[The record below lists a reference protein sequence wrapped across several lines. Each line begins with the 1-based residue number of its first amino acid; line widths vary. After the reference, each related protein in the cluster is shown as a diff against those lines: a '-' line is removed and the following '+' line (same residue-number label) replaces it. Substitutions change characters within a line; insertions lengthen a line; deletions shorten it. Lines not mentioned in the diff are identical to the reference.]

1 MNINRVDAPDLD
13 DDAPVNRRAEER
25 IPARF
30 EVRFAHKQDAAKA
43 LRAYSLNI
51 SAGGLCL
58 RTRKAYDV
66 GSPVSVEMLVDGETF
81 QLQGI
86 IAWVRDEEEAIG
98 VRFTDVSEGDRLRLQ
113 RVVQNIKR

>member
-1 MNINRVDAPDLD
+1 MNTDLVDAPDLD
-13 DDAPVNRRAEER
+13 DDDFRNRRAEER

-30 EVRFAHKQDAAKA
+30 EVRFAQTKDAAKA

-58 RTRKAYDV
+58 RTQKAYDV
-66 GSPVSVEMLVDGETF
+66 GSPVSVEMLIDGEAF
-81 QLQGI
+81 QLQGVV
-86 IAWVRDEEEAIG
+86 AWVRDEEEAIG